1 MAKRITLTSQQA
13 SNLTNKELEEIEKKI
28 RSIYKQATLEAEQK
42 LKKHLEQFA
51 DKDKAKRDAL
61 DLVYKKYKKGN
72 ITYTEYRDA
81 KNKYEK
87 WYINQIMTGKRWE
100 SLKNTLAEDM
110 VNASRI
116 AESVINGHIADAYA
130 INFNY
135 MVYEFETTTF
145 TDTFI
150 PLYDKYAMEYI
161 LRENPDLLPQYKI
174 DIPKQLKWN
183 KQKINSAIMQGI
195 LQGESIDKM
204 AKRLR
209 SVTDMNYKASIRNAR
224 TASGAAANRGKIDSF
239 NRIKDLGYNI
249 KKQWIST
256 LDNRT
261 RHEHRLLMGQTV
273 DLGEPFRID
282 GYELEYPCDPN
293 AKLKDLL
300 GSEKA
305 VNVIKAAPEMIY
317 NCRCVIVGILEGFEK
332 TIEDFNYQQNPKLNG
347 MSLEEWRNAK
357 PVYRKVV

>member
-1 MAKRITLTSQQA
+1 MARITLKSQKA
-13 SNLTNKELEEIEKKI
+13 IKLTDEELEKLEKKLRKIYRQSTVEVEEKLKNHLEAFQNKEK
-28 RSIYKQATLEAEQK
+28 R
-42 LKKHLEQFA
+42 
-51 DKDKAKRDAL
+51 KRDAL

-72 ITYTEYRDA
+72 VTYTEYRNE
-81 KNKYEK
+81 KKKYEQ
-87 WYINQIMTGKRWE
+87 WYIGQVMTGKRWE
-100 SLKNTLAEDM
+100 SLKETLAEDM
-110 VNASRI
+110 VNASKI

-145 TDTFI
+145 TDSFI
-150 PLYDKYAMEYI
+150 PLYDKNAMEYI
-161 LRENPDLLPQYKI
+161 VRENPDLLPQYKI

-195 LQGESIDKM
+195 LQGESTNKM

-209 SVTDMNYKASIRNAR
+209 SVTDMNYKASVRNAR

-239 NRIKDLGYNI
+239 SRIKKLGYNI

-256 LDNRT
+256 LDGRT

-273 DLGEPFRID
+273 ELGEPFRVD

-293 AKLKDLL
+293 ASAKELL
-300 GSEKA
+300 VTEKA
-305 VNVIKAAPEMIY
+305 VSVIKAAPEMIY
-317 NCRCVIVGILEGFEK
+317 NCRCVIVGIIDGFEK
-332 TIEDFNYQQNPKLNG
+332 TIEDFDYQQNPKLEG
-347 MSLEEWRNAK
+347 MTLEEWKEAK
-357 PVYRKVV
+357 PVYKKVS